1 MQIPVGIM
9 GKIVN
14 AFVFCA
20 IEHDTRRVHLLGI
33 TLHPTDEWIA
43 NVLRTA
49 TDDGA
54 TDDGAPL
61 ASPPMPY
68 EATKPKSMAVGVS
81 LLPQKSC
88 FTESDRGGDWTATM
102 LILCPSGS

>member
-49 TDDGA
+49 TA
-54 TDDGAPL
+54 DGAPL
-61 ASPPMPY
+61 LAESFSCWITTGNTASVRLPPLASERCGP
-68 EATKPKSMAVGVS
+68 VS
-81 LLPQKSC
+81 GRQ
-88 FTESDRGGDWTATM
+88 
-102 LILCPSGS
+102 I